1 VCSFEDGLIGD
12 EIRRAGIEVEIIK
25 KGISRM
31 TVIPQLAK
39 YMRVRKIDILHV
51 FMFPAGFWG
60 RLAAKLAGVPLVI
73 YSERGGGYYENIH
86 TMWIDRCLA
95 PLTSKIVCNTYAGV
109 QIEQQL
115 GIASNRIM
123 CIYNG
128 IDLSKFETVFDT
140 IQKRKEIGLPN
151 QAQVVGIIANL
162 HYHYKGHSYFL
173 KSAKLIVQ
181 KMPDV
186 RFLIIGD
193 GGLKK
198 QLMDLSSNLGVSKNV
213 MFLGFRSDIPELLSV
228 MDVLVLASLREGFSN
243 AILEAMAAMKPVVA
257 TNVGGNPEVI
267 IDGVTGLIVPPK
279 DPHSMAQ
286 AILNLLQNEDLA
298 QQMGEAGRR
307 RVENHFTIDVI
318 TQKYIQL
325 YDSLLATQKHN
336 SKGASH
342 SSNVI
347 FS

>member
-1 VCSFEDGLIGD
+1 
-12 EIRRAGIEVEIIK
+12 
-25 KGISRM
+25 
-31 TVIPQLAK
+31 
-39 YMRVRKIDILHV
+39 
-51 FMFPAGFWG
+51 
-60 RLAAKLAGVPLVI
+60 
-73 YSERGGGYYENIH
+73 
-86 TMWIDRCLA
+86 
-95 PLTSKIVCNTYAGV
+95 
-109 QIEQQL
+109 
-115 GIASNRIM
+115 
-123 CIYNG
+123 
-128 IDLSKFETVFDT
+128 
-140 IQKRKEIGLPN
+140 
-151 QAQVVGIIANL
+151 
-162 HYHYKGHSYFL
+162 
-173 KSAKLIVQ
+173 
-181 KMPDV
+181 MPDV